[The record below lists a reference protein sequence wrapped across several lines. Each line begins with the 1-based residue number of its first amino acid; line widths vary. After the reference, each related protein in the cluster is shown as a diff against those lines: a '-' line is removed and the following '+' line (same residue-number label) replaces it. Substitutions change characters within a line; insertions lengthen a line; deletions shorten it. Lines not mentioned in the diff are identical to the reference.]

1 MFWCQSP
8 FCLFQLACEQA
19 SLGRNRPELLTHRH
33 THTQGDNNISA
44 RSADTKNRNGANLKA
59 LRAGGVIN
67 ISSEILS
74 GSIVVLVL

>member
-19 SLGRNRPELLTHRH
+19 SLGRNRPELLTHTHTH

-44 RSADTKNRNGANLKA
+44 LRADTKIVQEA
-59 LRAGGVIN
+59 L
-67 ISSEILS
+67 
-74 GSIVVLVL
+74 